1 MTSTGSTSTVRPT
14 VLRDFP
20 TVIVYVQV
28 AIFGWYVYSFGPS
41 IALLRDEQGTTRT
54 VASLHSTAA
63 AIGAIVA
70 GLIVAAV
77 VRRIGRGPMLRSA
90 SVVLAAGLIIYI
102 SSTALPLTLLGA
114 FVASLGGTSLL
125 SGANAFIP
133 DHQGPATPQA
143 MSEAHGFASL
153 TGLLGPLAVGAGV
166 WVGWGWRPAIIAACV
181 AVLILEIV
189 RGRNLELYDGTH
201 GHPDSQPGHAPHGPM
216 PRRYWFTFFTIFAII
231 GTEFSLT
238 LWGTDLLRDRASL
251 GDAAA
256 AASIATIVGGMALG
270 RLVGSRLVAHIDPE
284 RVLIA
289 TLGLTLVGFAIAWF
303 SGAAVPMLIG
313 FAVTGTGMGLQV
325 PLSIGRSV
333 RASRGRVDRAAALAS
348 VALGAASG
356 TAPFLLGAVAD
367 HLGVHTA
374 FMVVPVLIVAA
385 MVLVWID
392 PVPLVVDDDSA

>member
-1 MTSTGSTSTVRPT
+1 VTSPGRTKVARPS

-20 TVIVYVQV
+20 TSIVYVQV
-28 AIFGWYVYSFGPS
+28 AIFGWYIYSFGPS

-63 AIGAIVA
+63 AIGAVIAGFIVPT
-70 GLIVAAV
+70 V
-77 VRRIGRGPMLRSA
+77 VRRIGRGPMLRVG
-90 SVVLAAGLIIYI
+90 SVVLALGMIIYI

-125 SGANAFIP
+125 AGANAFIP
-133 DHQGPATPQA
+133 DHQGPAAPQA

-153 TGLLGPLAVGAGV
+153 AGLLGPLAVGAGV
-166 WVGWGWRPAIIAACV
+166 WVGWGWRPAMIVTCV
-181 AVLILEIV
+181 AVVILEIV

-216 PRRYWFTFFTIFAII
+216 PRKYWFTFFTIFAII

-238 LWGTDLLRDRASL
+238 LWGTDLLRERASL

-284 RVLIA
+284 VALVG
-289 TLGLTLVGFAIAWF
+289 TLCLTLVGFAIAWF
-303 SGAAVPMLIG
+303 SSAAAPMLIG
-313 FAVTGTGMGLQV
+313 FGVTGMGMGLQV

-348 VALGAASG
+348 VAVGAASG
-356 TAPFLLGAVAD
+356 TAPFILGAVAD

-374 FMVVPVLIVAA
+374 FLVVPLLIVAA
-385 MVLVWID
+385 IVLVRID
-392 PVPLVVDDDSA
+392 QVPLVVAEDSA